1 MALRDIIR
9 GAKPDVTKS
18 TPLAKLAP
26 LAIATPT
33 LGENASSN
41 NVALDQPIPKP
52 ATTNLANAA
61 NAANDKTKLALMPF
75 HFEWFNLLYNF
86 LRELHSWSDDDYQAW
101 FKDLND
107 DPALTLN
114 CLDALHISA
123 MDGRYGAIEQKDWG
137 RSIQLYK
144 GLTIEQSKIA
154 SFLLAQ
160 RKSWDDRKL
169 CVECKH
175 LLALN
180 SSWKCGNWQLAG
192 LTTNI
197 SGSGLSWHLI
207 TLFQRCN
214 GFSGA

>member
-9 GAKPDVTKS
+9 GAKLDIAKS
-18 TPLAKLAP
+18 PSLAKLAP
-26 LAIATPT
+26 LAIATPSIDET
-33 LGENASSN
+33 SVFNT
-41 NVALDQPIPKP
+41 VALDQSILKH
-52 ATTNLANAA
+52 ATANLANT
-61 NAANDKTKLALMPF
+61 ANDKTKQALMPF
-75 HFEWFNLLYNF
+75 RLEWFNLLYNF
-86 LRELHSWSDDDYQAW
+86 LREIHAWSDDDYQAW

-107 DPALTLN
+107 DPELTIS
-114 CLDALHISA
+114 CLEALHNSA
-123 MDGRYGAIEQKDWG
+123 RDGRHGAMEKKDWG

-180 SSWKCGNWQLAG
+180 GSWKCGSWQQAG

-197 SGSGLSWHLI
+197 NGSGLSWHLI
-207 TLFQRCN
+207 TLFQRCS
-214 GFSGA
+214 GFSDA

>member
-9 GAKPDVTKS
+9 GAKPDITKRP
-18 TPLAKLAP
+18 PLAKLAP
-26 LAIATPT
+26 LAIATPSLDKT
-33 LGENASSN
+33 SVFNT
-41 NVALDQPIPKP
+41 VALDQSILKP
-52 ATTNLANAA
+52 ATANLANT
-61 NAANDKTKLALMPF
+61 ANDKTKLALMPF

-86 LRELHSWSDDDYQAW
+86 LREVHDWSADDYHVW
-101 FKDLND
+101 FTDLND
-107 DPALTLN
+107 DPELTIN
-114 CLDALHISA
+114 CLEALHNSA
-123 MDGRYGAIEQKDWG
+123 MDGRHGVIEQKDWE

-144 GLTIEQSKIA
+144 GLTVEQSKIA

-160 RKSWDDRKL
+160 RQSSDNRKL

-175 LLALN
+175 LLALS